1 MRVLLGEPA
10 GWYLLEDNGELYLDV
25 NCNQSAVGF
34 DILAR
39 LDPAERAAFA
49 ERGRA
54 FAAELAE
61 QIAYS
66 PRTHWPRNI
75 TGPLTDQVTEAI
87 LAYQQE
93 TGRL

>member
-1 MRVLLGEPA
+1 
-10 GWYLLEDNGELYLDV
+10 
-25 NCNQSAVGF
+25 VGF
-34 DILAR
+34 GILAR

>member
-1 MRVLLGEPA
+1 VLLCQPA